1 MAKDLTS
8 IKGGKRR
15 RADKFDGNSLK
26 KEAYLEALERGLSRT
41 RAAAQAGVSYQT
53 VYNYRKKN
61 PDFELEEHN
70 AKQRAIGVIEN
81 AGFELAQRNV
91 TANIFWLKNQAPE
104 RWTDVYDEVLRKRL
118 VTEAKEQLADAL
130 TKAFSEEGIDSD
142 VIERIA
148 ERVRNAG

>member
-1 MAKDLTS
+1 M
-8 IKGGKRR
+8 
-15 RADKFDGNSLK
+15 
-26 KEAYLEALERGLSRT
+26 SRT

-70 AKQRAIGVIEN
+70 PEQRAIGVIEN

-91 TANIFWLKNQAPE
+91 TAMIFWLKNQAPE

-118 VTEAKEQLADAL
+118 VTEAKEQFADTL
-130 TKAFSEEGIDSD
+130 TKAFSEEGIDPD

-148 ERVRNAG
+148 ERLRAAG